1 MGTASNRPPRQ
12 TGAGPAAEGTG
23 ALPASTGATGA
34 TGATGEPVLLEPSEA
49 EIEEWAERERQRR
62 QGWLGGPTAEERASW
77 MQQERERR
85 LASLKAGPSS
95 EATSLARRAQ
105 HSVREAQL
113 AAEGAM
119 SLLWKGLEAEGPVG
133 YPVGLFRRWSRRG
146 TEVLVRAGQEWEAEM
161 AQPSRGPNR
170 RVPSDEVA
178 P

>member
-12 TGAGPAAEGTG
+12 PGAGPAAEGTG
-23 ALPASTGATGA
+23 APPASTGATGV
-34 TGATGEPVLLEPSEA
+34 TGEPVLLEPSEF
-49 EIEEWAERERQRR
+49 EVEEWAERERQRR
-62 QGWLGGPTAEERASW
+62 QGWLGGPTTEERAAW

-119 SLLWKGLEAEGPVG
+119 SLLWKGLETDGPVG
-133 YPVGLFRRWSRRG
+133 MLRKWSRRG
-146 TEVLVRAGQEWEAEM
+146 MAVLVRAGQEWEEEM
-161 AQPSRGPNR
+161 AQPSRGSGR
-170 RVPSDEVA
+170 RVPLDDGTR
-178 P
+178 